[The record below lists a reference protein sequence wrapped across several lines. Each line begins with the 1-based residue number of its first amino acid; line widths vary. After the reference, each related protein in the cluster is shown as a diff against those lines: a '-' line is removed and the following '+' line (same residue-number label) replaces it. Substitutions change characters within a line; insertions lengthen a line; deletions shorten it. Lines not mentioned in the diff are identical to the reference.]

1 MNGLDAGL
9 KARTTRSALSGR
21 SSFSSKAEAHP
32 GAEVGP
38 QSGISQ
44 HLVVVI
50 VQRIIH
56 VRVSGDVVTD
66 GVPAAE
72 IEAGIT
78 RGMVDGRNVSEEE
91 VGVRA
96 LSDCGDAKKS
106 SPALPGISQQQH
118 ARLLGTPQ
126 QWSPHAV
133 DTRIATRIGIARR
146 RLLNLDRKSTRL
158 NSS

>member
-9 KARTTRSALSGR
+9 KAQTTRSALSGR
-21 SSFSSKAEAHP
+21 PSFSPKTKPHP
-32 GAEVGP
+32 GAEVCP

-50 VQRIIH
+50 VQRVIH
-56 VRVSGDVVTD
+56 IRVCRDVVAD

-78 RGMVDGRNVSEEE
+78 RGMVDGRNVSEQE
-91 VGVRA
+91 VSVRA
-96 LSDCGDAKKS
+96 RPDCGDAKKS

-133 DTRIATRIGIARR
+133 DTR
-146 RLLNLDRKSTRL
+146 
-158 NSS
+158 